1 MPYQDNALPNTLT
14 IGDPAAPTLVLHN
27 RSSDGNGDGIVQI
40 GGTFGVDV
48 IGDTLSIDEVDA
60 TIQYGRTPDVGM
72 TVYEVYLDPNNE
84 IYVGPDNGIYSRLLA
99 SAPDGTRGALVDLRT
114 LPYGTPVRWECD
126 ARTIAAFYLKSIRR
140 IGKTLYRLVATS
152 GVGLLDNDMHLG
164 GLYNGETFASVAA
177 DIIGGRFPFTVV
189 DALAGQAVYGWL
201 PYDTRRNNLHQLLFA
216 FGAALRRTPAGAA
229 QIAFLSAS
237 SPQPVPD
244 DRVTFGG
251 DVSYE
256 DQATR
261 VEVVEH
267 SFFQTTEDEEVTL
280 FDNTEDNT
288 PANHTPVYFSADGP
302 VYGLTT
308 TDTLSIDN
316 GGAAYGVNYAILTG
330 KGTLTGKLYSHNT
343 RIVSESVP
351 GTPVQPIVRDVTD
364 YTLINFRNSLNVA
377 LRVFEYY
384 QSARTISASM
394 AVEGE
399 RCGDILSLKDPF
411 LDPMTAFLES
421 VTVNAS
427 TNLWGP
433 ARLIENYTP
442 RYQGNSATHSEILTG
457 AGTWK
462 TWTSTFTGTL
472 EFVLISGAQGG
483 NAGNDGGD
491 SGQFAVV
498 ERSGWISNTGRQFL
512 RYSAQVGFSL
522 GGQPGDTPGA
532 GGRLYFGHLD
542 VTEGQEVAFYI
553 GRGGAGGVR
562 GVNNGQGSFGEDT
575 VFGSAS
581 SASGQ
586 STPSG
591 FTDPI
596 SGNTYAMS
604 GDSGIYG
611 GNGAGINYNG
621 KFIDAQAIAVD
632 GVEYSGGMMGSSDQ
646 DWFDTTSYPALE
658 LIAEAVGGF
667 GGGGAYG
674 GFGQNGEDGN
684 VTIAKDGQGGA
695 TLLKATPG
703 RGGNGADAT
712 PPPKASIPGQGGT
725 SGNGGGG
732 AGSYGSGPPIDP
744 YTVTPTSLVTF
755 TLITGYGMLDAV
767 PQQIEQTPIDE
778 NHGRGGHGSNGGEG
792 ADGAIIL
799 FRGG

>member
-1 MPYQDNALPNTLT
+1 MSYQDNALPNTLT

-27 RSSDGNGDGIVQI
+27 RSADGNGDGIVQI
-40 GGTFGVDV
+40 GGVFGVDV
-48 IGDTLSIDEVDA
+48 VGDTLSIDEVDA
-60 TIQYGRTPDVGM
+60 TIQYGREPDVGM
-72 TVYEVYLDPNNE
+72 TVYEVYLSPENE
-84 IYVGPDNGIYSRLLA
+84 VYVGPDDAIYSRLLA
-99 SAPDGTRGALVDLRT
+99 SVPDGTRGALVDLSAI
-114 LPYGTPVRWECD
+114 PYGTPIKWEH
-126 ARTIAAFYLKSIRR
+126 AGRTIAAFYLDTLRR
-140 IGKTLYRLVATS
+140 VGKYQYRLAATS
-152 GVGLLDNDMHLG
+152 GVGLLDKDTHPG
-164 GLYNGETFASVAA
+164 GIYTGETFLAVAT

-189 DALAGQAVYGWL
+189 GALAEQEVYGWL

-216 FGAALRRTPAGAA
+216 FGASLRRTSAGAA
-229 QIAFLSAS
+229 QIAFLSAAA
-237 SPQPVPD
+237 PLAVPD
-244 DRVTFGG
+244 SRVSFDG
-251 DVSYE
+251 DVQYE
-256 DQATR
+256 TPTTT
-261 VEVVEH
+261 VSITEH
-267 SFFQTTEDEEVTL
+267 SFYANAADEDVTL

-288 PANHTPVYFSADGP
+288 PASHTLVIFDTGGP
-302 VYGLTT
+302 VYDLVTT
-308 TDTLSIDN
+308 GTLSIDDS
-316 GGAAYGVNYAILTG
+316 GAAYGVNWARVTG

-343 RIVSESVP
+343 RIVTETAP
-351 GTPVQPIVRDVTD
+351 GTPIQPNVKEVTD

-377 LRVFEYY
+377 LRVFDYF
-384 QSARTISASM
+384 QSARAVSASI
-394 AVEGE
+394 ALDGE

-512 RYSAQVGFSL
+512 RYNAQVGFSL

-532 GGRLYFGHLD
+532 GGRLYFGHLNI
-542 VTEGQEVAFYI
+542 TEGQEVAFYI

-562 GVNNGQGSFGEDT
+562 GVNNGQGAFGEDT

-604 GDSGIYG
+604 GNSGIYG
-611 GNGAGINYNG
+611 GNGAGIYNG
-621 KFIDAQAIAVD
+621 EFIDAQAITVD
-632 GVEYSGGMMGSSDQ
+632 GVEYSGGVMGSYDQ

-658 LIAEAVGGF
+658 LIAEAIGGF

-674 GFGQNGEDGN
+674 GFGQNGEDGS

-744 YTVTPTSLVTF
+744 YTVTPTSSVTF
-755 TLITGYGMLDAV
+755 TLITGYSMLDTV

-778 NHGRGGHGSNGGEG
+778 NYGRGGHGSNGGEG